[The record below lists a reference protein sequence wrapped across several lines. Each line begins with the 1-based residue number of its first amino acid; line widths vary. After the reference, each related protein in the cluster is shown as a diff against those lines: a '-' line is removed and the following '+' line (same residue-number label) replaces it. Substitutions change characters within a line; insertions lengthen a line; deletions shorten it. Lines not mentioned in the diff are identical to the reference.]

1 MPMDLKDWR
10 KQQEEKRAFVR
21 SAPNVSGLE
30 RLRQAAV
37 PAEKLMA
44 DEHWRLYQ
52 QMLQGAIE
60 AQVKNR
66 DRLLLQLMSDV
77 CNSYEDMT
85 RVKRLI
91 AECEAMI
98 RAWQT
103 AIDLPK
109 QLLESAERAAAAL
122 AAATERF
129 DEPKEIADGVH

>member
-1 MPMDLKDWR
+1 MPMDRRDWIEAAR
-10 KQQEEKRAFVR
+10 ERQQPRRVAGDTH
-21 SAPNVSGLE
+21 GLE

-60 AQVKNR
+60 AQAKNR